1 VLFRDPS
8 LLRVRLLF
16 CLLGVSESALVPF
29 LPLLLR
35 DRGQDAKA
43 IGAVLALAAAVGF
56 AAGPLWGYLA
66 DARLGRERTLA
77 FCLAASVA
85 AAAGLGY
92 AHGIAQLSIAAA
104 ALWLVRS
111 PVMPLADALALD
123 RLGVERRDAY
133 GTVRLWMSATFAI
146 GAIGWGVA
154 IELVGID
161 LSAVAYA
168 VLTAANATLVVLVFR
183 GRWPT
188 PLHVKPGN
196 RGGVGSLATAPP
208 VILFLV
214 ALFLMF
220 APYSGTYSFVAVRL
234 AALGGGAAFVGLA
247 AGLQAA
253 AEVPSMIATSR
264 FAQRLR
270 PAVIFAAGAL
280 FYLAVYAI
288 WSVVTAPAVLAVTRV
303 LAGFAF
309 GLTSVGAVV
318 IADELVPARLRATGQ
333 ASSKAVTAGLA
344 PVAGSLGGG
353 LVYGSFGAPA
363 MFVLA
368 AVLTAAGAAVAWVAE
383 AASAGRRGVVV
394 EQPQLEQP

>member
-1 VLFRDPS
+1 VLFSDRS
-8 LLRVRLLF
+8 LLRIRLLF
-16 CLLGVSESALVPF
+16 CLLGLSESALVPF

-35 DRGQDAKA
+35 DRGLDPAA
-43 IGAVLALAAAVGF
+43 IGAVLALTAACGF

-66 DARLGRERTLA
+66 DVRLGRERTLA
-77 FCLAASVA
+77 FCMTATIA
-85 AAAGLGY
+85 AAVALIY
-92 AHGIAQLSIAAA
+92 AHGVVAIAIVGS
-104 ALWLVRS
+104 ALWAVRS

-133 GTVRLWMSATFAI
+133 GTVRLWMSVTFAV
-146 GAIGWGVA
+146 GAIVWGIAVA
-154 IELVGID
+154 LVGID
-161 LSAVAYA
+161 LSVVVYA
-168 VLTAANATLVVLVFR
+168 ILTAVNASLVLLVFR

-188 PLHVKPGN
+188 PLRTAKGE
-196 RGGVGSLATAPP
+196 RGGVGSLVTAPA

-220 APYSGTYSFVAVRL
+220 APYAGTYSFVAVRI

-264 FAQRLR
+264 YAKRLR
-270 PAVIFAAGAL
+270 PALIFGAGAV
-280 FYLAVYAI
+280 FYIAVYAI
-288 WSVVTAPAVLAVTRV
+288 WAVVTVPAVLAVTRI

-318 IADELVPARLRATGQ
+318 IADELVPERLRATGQ

-353 LVYGSFGAPA
+353 LVYQSFGAA
-363 MFVLA
+363 TMFVLA
-368 AVLTAAGAAVAWVAE
+368 AVMTAVAAVVAWVAE
-383 AASAGRRGVVV
+383 TASVARRRVLV
-394 EQPQLEQP
+394 EQS